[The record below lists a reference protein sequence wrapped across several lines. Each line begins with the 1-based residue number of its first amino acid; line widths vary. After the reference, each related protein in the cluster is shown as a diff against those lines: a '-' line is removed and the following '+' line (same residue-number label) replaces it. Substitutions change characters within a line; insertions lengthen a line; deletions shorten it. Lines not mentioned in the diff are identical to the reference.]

1 MRLLNV
7 KVRQYSFLSP
17 PMKKKVQSKI
27 KSVGD
32 YSLFWSQLLS
42 FGDIGIVADE
52 KKKNRIEKK
61 SLLSLKKNLNFE

>member
-7 KVRQYSFLSP
+7 KLRDYSFLSP
-17 PMKKKVQSKI
+17 PMKKKVKSKI

-52 KKKNRIEKK
+52 NKKKIGLKKKPTKLEKK
-61 SLLSLKKNLNFE
+61 KL